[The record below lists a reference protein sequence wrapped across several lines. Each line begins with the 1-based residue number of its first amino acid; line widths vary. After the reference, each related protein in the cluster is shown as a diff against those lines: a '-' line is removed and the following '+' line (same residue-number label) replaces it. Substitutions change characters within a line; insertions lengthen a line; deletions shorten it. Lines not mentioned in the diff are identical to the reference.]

1 MEDEGGADDERR
13 WKRDFGY
20 RLRLLREAERLSQA
34 DLAHRSGLHPT
45 YVSGIE
51 RGLRNV
57 SLVNIHRLARAL
69 DVEPSGFFT
78 QGHRVGEG

>member
-1 MEDEGGADDERR
+1 MVEEGEAEEERR

-20 RLRLLREAERLSQA
+20 RVRLAREQAGLSQA
-34 DLAHRSGLHPT
+34 ALAHRAGLHPT

-57 SLVNIHRLARAL
+57 SLVNIHRLASAL
-69 DVEPSGFFT
+69 NVTTSHLMSDL
-78 QGHRVGEG
+78 